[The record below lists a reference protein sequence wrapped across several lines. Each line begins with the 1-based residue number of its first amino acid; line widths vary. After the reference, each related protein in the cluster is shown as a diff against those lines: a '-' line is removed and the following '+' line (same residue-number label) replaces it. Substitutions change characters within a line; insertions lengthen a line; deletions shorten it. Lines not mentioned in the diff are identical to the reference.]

1 MCFDRNRCP
10 SGARGRR
17 TLARVAFPHLLRARQ
32 VSPWYWAACG
42 AADCALG
49 AANLLIPM
57 QRMLGYGWLGLG
69 AVSLVTAI
77 VLAVRR
83 AGRSA

>member
-1 MCFDRNRCP
+1 
-10 SGARGRR
+10 
-17 TLARVAFPHLLRARQ
+17 

-77 VLAVRR
+77 VLAVRP